1 MGYIASIIAGAI
13 MSIQG
18 VVNTRLSEKTGL
30 LLSNAYV
37 QFTAFLFSLLAL
49 IFAEKIDFSSFGSVN
64 KFYLTGGLLGL
75 IITISVMM
83 GVKRLSPTIA
93 ISTILISQLLCAS
106 LIDAFGLMGSEKIA
120 FLWNKYIGLLLMIGG
135 VVLFKLDFS

>member
-37 QFTAFLFSLLAL
+37 QFTAFIFSLIAL
-49 IFAEKIDFSSFGSVN
+49 IFAKKINFSSFGDVN
-64 KFYLTGGLLGL
+64 KFYLTGGALGL
-75 IITISVMM
+75 IITLTVMI
-83 GVKRLSPTIA
+83 GVKRLSPTVS
-93 ISTILISQLLCAS
+93 ISPILISQLLCAS
-106 LIDAFGLMGSEKIA
+106 LIDAFGLWGSEKVL

-135 VVLFKLDFS
+135 VILFKMDFS